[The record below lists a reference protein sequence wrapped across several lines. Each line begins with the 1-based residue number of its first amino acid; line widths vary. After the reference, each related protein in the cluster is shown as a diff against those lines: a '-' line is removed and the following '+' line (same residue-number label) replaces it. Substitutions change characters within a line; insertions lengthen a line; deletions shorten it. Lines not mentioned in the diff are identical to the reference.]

1 MASEEKLQTG
11 RVIGNKMDKTVVVR
25 IDRHKRHRLYGKTM
39 SVTRRYKAH
48 DEKNECNLGDIV
60 KIAETRPLSR
70 EKRWRVV
77 EIVMKGDVA
86 EVAPRD
92 IGAHIIED
100 TLAAAKAE
108 DAARA
113 ALAPPPA
120 AVEAEPEAAAPALAS
135 APAAEEP
142 AAAEEPDMVA
152 DAAATEPAP
161 EAGSAAAEPEMGAEA
176 ASDEAAAAAGQEPDA
191 APPPAGGSG
200 ATQDEVGS

>member
-48 DEKNECNLGDIV
+48 DEKNECGLGDIV
-60 KIAETRPLSR
+60 KIAETRPMSR

-77 EIVMKGDVA
+77 EIVTKGDVA
-86 EVAPRD
+86 EVAPRE

-108 DAARA
+108 DAERA
-113 ALAPPPA
+113 AMAPPVIDAASSDVPA
-120 AVEAEPEAAAPALAS
+120 REAAPRKTAKAAEMSADAAPEEAAPAAS
-135 APAAEEP
+135 A
-142 AAAEEPDMVA
+142 EPD
-152 DAAATEPAP
+152 AT
-161 EAGSAAAEPEMGAEA
+161 AEPDQTAEST
-176 ASDEAAAAAGQEPDA
+176 SDEAAAAAGDEPDA
-191 APPPAGGSG
+191 APASADNAAPTDEG
-200 ATQDEVGS
+200 ASS

>member
-11 RVIGNKMDKTVVVR
+11 RVVGNKMDKTVVVR

-48 DEKNECNLGDIV
+48 DEKNECRLGDIV

-77 EIVMKGDVA
+77 EVVTKGDVA

-100 TLAAAKAE
+100 TMAAAKAE
-108 DAARA
+108 EEARA
-113 ALAPPPA
+113 AA
-120 AVEAEPEAAAPALAS
+120 AAAAAPMEEPVADEATAVS
-135 APAAEEP
+135 VEEPAADEARAVLAEEP
-142 AAAEEPDMVA
+142 AADEAPAAPAEEPAA
-152 DAAATEPAP
+152 DEVAAA
-161 EAGSAAAEPEMGAEA
+161 MGE
-176 ASDEAAAAAGQEPDA
+176 EPDD
-191 APPPAGGSG
+191 
-200 ATQDEVGS
+200 DEVAP

>member
-11 RVIGNKMDKTVVVR
+11 RVVGNKMDKTVVVR

-77 EIVMKGDVA
+77 EIVVKGDVA

-92 IGAHIIED
+92 IGARIIEE
-100 TLAAAKAE
+100 TLAEAKAAE
-108 DAARA
+108 AARA
-113 ALAPPPA
+113 AEMA
-120 AVEAEPEAAAPALAS
+120 AAAPAAEAH
-135 APAAEEP
+135 APAADEAAAADKEEP
-142 AAAEEPDMVA
+142 AA
-152 DAAATEPAP
+152 
-161 EAGSAAAEPEMGAEA
+161 
-176 ASDEAAAAAGQEPDA
+176 DEAAAAAGEEPDA
-191 APPPAGGSG
+191 AASG
-200 ATQDEVGS
+200 DDEVTP

>member
-11 RVIGNKMDKTVVVR
+11 RVVGNKMDKTVVVR

-48 DEKNECNLGDIV
+48 DEKNECRLGDIV

-77 EIVMKGDVA
+77 EVVTKGDVA

-100 TLAAAKAE
+100 TMAAAKAE
-108 DAARA
+108 EEARA
-113 ALAPPPA
+113 A
-120 AVEAEPEAAAPALAS
+120 AVAAAAPAETPAAEE
-135 APAAEEP
+135 APAAADEEPAADEAAAAPAEEPAVDEAAVTPVEEPADDEAPAAPAEEP
-142 AAAEEPDMVA
+142 AA
-152 DAAATEPAP
+152 
-161 EAGSAAAEPEMGAEA
+161 
-176 ASDEAAAAAGQEPDA
+176 DEAAAAMGEEPDDA
-191 APPPAGGSG
+191 ASD
-200 ATQDEVGS
+200 DEVAP